1 MLAAEGTFPLIYRF
15 ESFELDTGRLEL
27 RRDGTVRPL
36 EPQVFD
42 VLAYL
47 VANHDRAVG
56 KEEIINHVWPGGFI
70 SDAALNSRIMSARR
84 AVGDNGQDQ
93 RLIRTLHGRGYRFVA
108 RVEVTELPAPGNP
121 VPAAELDLEAPATSP
136 RIQFARTKD
145 GLSIA
150 YAVSG
155 SGPPLVRALGWFTH
169 LELEW
174 RWPKARRFW
183 ERLARNHTLVRYDG
197 RGMGLSQATDTFSH
211 ETRLLDL
218 EAVVDAAGLER
229 FALMGTS
236 RGVEEAVIYAV
247 RHPERVT
254 HLIVYGGGPLPAEPA
269 ERERL
274 LRLREMRRNVI
285 RDGWGTD
292 TPAYRLMFTHLFLG
306 SNAKPEDIA
315 YFTEMQRHSA
325 SPERAARYAEV
336 PPKADLADLAARV
349 LVPTLVLQ
357 RAEDQLTP
365 AATARRLAA
374 CIPGATYVELEGDNH
389 WLFFDDPGAPDFV
402 RAIEQFTGAV
412 HT

>member
-1 MLAAEGTFPLIYRF
+1 MIYRF

-27 RRDGTVRPL
+27 RRDGSVQPL

-108 RVEVTELPAPGNP
+108 PVTAGDEASAPGNRD
-121 VPAAELDLEAPATSP
+121 ALADLEPEVPEFAPP
-136 RIQFARTKD
+136 VRYARTKD
-145 GLSIA
+145 GLSVA
-150 YAVSG
+150 YAVCG
-155 SGPPLVRALGWFTH
+155 TGPPLVRALGWFTH

-197 RGMGLSQATDTFSH
+197 RGMGLSEATDTYSH
-211 ETRLLDL
+211 ETRLMDL
-218 EAVVDAAGLER
+218 EAVVDAAGLDR
-229 FALMGTS
+229 FALIGTS
-236 RGVEEAVIYAV
+236 RGVEEAVVYAV
-247 RHPERVT
+247 RHPERVS
-254 HLIVYGGGPLPAEPA
+254 HLIAYGSGPLPEDAA
-269 ERERL
+269 ERERM
-274 LRLREMRRNVI
+274 LRIRSMWGQVI

-306 SNAKPEDIA
+306 ANAKPEDIA
-315 YFTEMQRHSA
+315 YFTEMQRLSA
-325 SPERAARYAEV
+325 PPERAARYLEV
-336 PPKADLADLAARV
+336 PRRGDLAELAAQVR
-349 LVPTLVLQ
+349 VPTLVLQ
-357 RAEDQLTP
+357 RAHDQLSP
-365 AATARRLAA
+365 AASARRLAA
-374 CIPGATYVELEGDNH
+374 CIPGAAYIELEGDNH
-389 WLFFDDPGAPDFV
+389 WLFFDDPVAPDFV
-402 RAIEQFTGAV
+402 RAIEDFTGAGR
-412 HT
+412 T